1 MATSEPRTTD
11 DVLRDLAAE
20 RAGLASDVEELRTE
34 GDRIRSKIPQAIAA
48 TVGVVIAMRAAKR
61 LLRR

>member
-11 DVLRDLAAE
+11 DVLRDLATE

-34 GDRIRSKIPQAIAA
+34 GDRIRSKIPQAVAA
-48 TVGVVIAMRAAKR
+48 TVGLIVAVKAVKR
-61 LLRR
+61 LARR